1 MISSVKSS
9 FSLVRVLFCSLI
21 FTPVLAQ
28 ENVDSTI
35 HSEGFQEVS
44 KEIESNYTFQQGQ
57 INLIEDMVSI
67 HVPAHFHFL
76 DSKQTKDLLINYWG
90 EAEENAHHLGLIS
103 SRNLSVFAP
112 EAVVFTIDYVKAG
125 HILEDR
131 DEVFM
136 DEDFLNHFK
145 NSIDSSNKKRKEAG
159 LEAVSLKGWALKPK
173 FDTQSHALYW
183 IEDIAL
189 GQNSESRLS
198 ANLCILG
205 RSGYIRFSSVC
216 VKEVLEKLKNDLTI
230 LATSL
235 RFEPEHQYSA
245 FKPAQEKASQLTL
258 EALILGYN
266 YPKSSWANLLSKYWK
281 LASFLILI
289 FGFIFLNMYPK
300 KSI

>member
-1 MISSVKSS
+1 MIWSVKSF
-9 FSLVRVLFCSLI
+9 FSLVGVVFYGLI
-21 FTPVLAQ
+21 FIPVLAQ

-35 HSEGFQEVS
+35 FSEGFQEAT
-44 KEIESNYTFQQGQ
+44 KEIESNYTFQQGH
-57 INLIEDMVSI
+57 IKLIEDMVSI

-112 EAVVFTIDYVKAG
+112 DAIVFTLDYVKAG

-131 DEVFM
+131 EEVFT
-136 DEDFLNHFK
+136 DDDFLNHFK
-145 NSIDSSNKKRKEAG
+145 NSIDSTNKKRKEAG

-173 FDTQSHALYW
+173 FDSQSHALYW

-216 VKEVLEKLKNDLTI
+216 VKEVLEKLKNDLII
-230 LATSL
+230 LASSL
-235 RFEPEHQYSA
+235 RFESEHQYSD
-245 FKPAQEKASQLTL
+245 FKPAHEKASQLSL

-266 YPKSSWANLLSKYWK
+266 YPKSSWTNLLSKYWK

-300 KSI
+300 KSA

>member
-1 MISSVKSS
+1 MW
-9 FSLVRVLFCSLI
+9 
-21 FTPVLAQ
+21 AQ

-35 HSEGFQEVS
+35 QSENFQEVS

-57 INLIEDMVSI
+57 VKLLEEIVSI

-76 DSKQTKDLLINYWG
+76 DSKQTKDLLTNYWG
-90 EAEENAHHLGLIS
+90 EAEENANHLGLIS
-103 SRNLSVFAP
+103 SRNLSIFAP

-125 HILEDR
+125 HILENQE
-131 DEVFM
+131 EVFT
-136 DEDFLNHFK
+136 DEDFLSHFK
-145 NSIDSSNKKRKEAG
+145 QSIDSNNTKRKEAG
-159 LEAVSLKGWALKPK
+159 LEPVNLNGWALKPK

-216 VKEVLEKLKNDLTI
+216 VKEVLEKLKNDLII
-230 LATSL
+230 LASSL
-235 RFEPEHQYSA
+235 RFEPEHQYGA
-245 FKPAQEKASQLTL
+245 FKPAHEKASPLSL

-266 YPKSSWANLLSKYWK
+266 YPNSSWSNLLSKYWK